1 MAKRVINY
9 VSRAKREAK
18 TADSKKLYYYEQ
30 AALKGI
36 EVNAEIGDC
45 YYYGWGTEPDIEKS
59 IQYWTLAA
67 EQGSIYAMD
76 RLGFTYLLG
85 RDIAVDEEK
94 ALAFLRQ
101 AFTLRYDRQD
111 KKRYACWR
119 NIPDRKEVFKKLRTL
134 GREVKDR
141 KGNVDAQFCLGVAYY
156 LGVGIRRDVEKME
169 KWIMRAVEQGDVK
182 AKDIKS
188 DWYWHS
194 ADFYVFAEL
203 EDEYKEWF
211 ENIIKEGN
219 YQGALCL
226 GDLYA
231 EKAHE
236 KLFLC
241 EEKYLDSEAR
251 KSLKDEKVIAKINEA
266 VANFKKAFDY
276 YLLANEHN
284 IPLSTARLAEC
295 YEKGYGVEKN
305 LEEAEKWRKVAEEE

>member
-45 YYYGWGTEPDIEKS
+45 YYYGWGTEPDLEKS
-59 IQYWTLAA
+59 IQYWTQAA

-156 LGVGIRRDVEKME
+156 LGVGIRRDSGKMY
-169 KWIMRAVEQGDVK
+169 KWMKRAGLQGDLK
-182 AKDIKS
+182 ARDIITKIHWNFI
-188 DWYWHS
+188 DTIAMTH
-194 ADFYVFAEL
+194 FT
-203 EDEYKEWF
+203 DEEVSWF
-211 ENIIKEGN
+211 EMLIRDGEYI
-219 YQGALCL
+219 GALCL
-226 GDLYA
+226 GDLYVA
-231 EKAHE
+231 EANNYLEYK
-236 KLFLC
+236 
-241 EEKYLDSEAR
+241 KYDLDSER
-251 KSLKDEKVIAKINEA
+251 RESLIRDGLLADDDKLEEL
-266 VANFKKAFDY
+266 FKKGFAY

-284 IPLSTARLAEC
+284 IPLSAARLAEC
-295 YEKGYGVEKN
+295 YEKGYGVDKN
-305 LEEAEKWRKVAEEE
+305 PVEAEKWRKVAEEE